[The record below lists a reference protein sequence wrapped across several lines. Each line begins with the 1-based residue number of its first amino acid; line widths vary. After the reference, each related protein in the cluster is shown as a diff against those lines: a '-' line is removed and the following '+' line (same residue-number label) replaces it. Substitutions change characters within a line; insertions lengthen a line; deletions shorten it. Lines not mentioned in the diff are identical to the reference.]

1 MSSHR
6 ASPPRLQACQRYFA
20 ADLDADFGREGLFDF
35 AADLAADFVR
45 EELFDFAADLDLVFR
60 TPFVEVRLIFKLP
73 ADPFFSELV
82 VVDFEVFEFFASK
95 IGAGRASVGPL
106 DPAAELSAALE
117 PPDDPLW
124 IPICSSIPSTSRSNG
139 IPAAR
144 KPSVRM
150 ITVSPWRRA
159 ARVL

>member
-1 MSSHR
+1 M
-6 ASPPRLQACQRYFA
+6 CQRYFA
-20 ADLDADFGREGLFDF
+20 ADLDAEVVREG
-35 AADLAADFVR
+35 
-45 EELFDFAADLDLVFR
+45 LFDFAADLDLVFR

-73 ADPFFSELV
+73 ADPFLSEFV
-82 VVDFEVFEFFASK
+82 DVDFEVFKIVASMF
-95 IGAGRASVGPL
+95 GAGRASVGPL
-106 DPAAELSAALE
+106 EPAAALSGAFE